1 MHLILF
7 FAFLPA
13 PAVAEPLR
21 AGCSTDD
28 VQIATV
34 TGADRVRVQLALAG
48 ESPTCYK
55 VAVDMQGKTLT
66 GYVLGES
73 LPAVVEFVH
82 VREKESEEAAKQQAR
97 IALAP
102 PVRKDP
108 NGTDKDPSKPAN
120 PFIDTQ
126 FPAFA
131 GPSPNGKTVSL
142 DSLKGRAVVIT
153 FWSPRSRT
161 SQNSLMSVMPLY
173 NQLHKSGLDAVGV
186 SMDADPNHITS
197 ALDDMTPGFPQVAD
211 QHGLAARYHVDPR
224 AGETFVID
232 ASHRVVAAGPMGP
245 QIEKAVQQLLAA
257 PGSPADR

>member
-1 MHLILF
+1 MHLILL
-7 FAFLPA
+7 FAFLQA
-13 PAVAEPLR
+13 PAAAEPLR
-21 AGCSTDD
+21 AGCAADD
-28 VQIATV
+28 AQIAMV
-34 TGADRVRVQLALAG
+34 TSADRIRVQLALAG

-55 VAVDMQGKTLT
+55 VAVDKQGKILL

-73 LPAVVEFVH
+73 LPAVIEFVRT
-82 VREKESEEAAKQQAR
+82 REKESEEAAKQQAR
-97 IALAP
+97 IAPKP
-102 PVRKDP
+102 PVAAPDEKDP
-108 NGTDKDPSKPAN
+108 GKSTN
-120 PFIDTQ
+120 PFVNTQ

-186 SMDADPNHITS
+186 SMDADPHHITA
-197 ALDDMTPGFPQVAD
+197 ALDDMTPSWPQIAD

-245 QIEKAVQQLLAA
+245 EIEKAVQQLLAP
-257 PGSPADR
+257 PGSPTDR